1 MHNFLIIL
9 IRIVEV
15 KAALK
20 PVYLTAFGVLPHS
33 ELLAVLFFVP
43 GRLLGEGIARVP
55 DIKEREHPRGIE
67 DRRQPGVVGV
77 EPRVV
82 SVLLQSAEKD
92 LAHRA
97 EVILAERGER
107 GILEVEIY
115 RIFKFLSFYIREQ
128 IARVLLD
135 ALKRGRIGVKIRPHL
150 EPRLACA
157 LVVCLEGWLK
167 TALGAACLEDDELEP
182 RAFDRFPIDWKI
194 LAARRVDLMIPPRD
208 VDAARK
214 HGLVFNVRALKYVA
228 VVDVVAAIG
237 ISALA
242 RVVGVSRA
250 RRGRS
255 HRA

>member
-9 IRIVEV
+9 IRVVEV

-20 PVYLTAFGVLPHS
+20 PVDRATFGVLPHS
-33 ELLAVLFFVP
+33 KLLAVLLLVP

-55 DIKEREHPRGIE
+55 DIKERDHPRGIE

-77 EPRVV
+77 EPRVI

-97 EVILAERGER
+97 EIILAERRER

-128 IARVLLD
+128 ITRVLLD
-135 ALKRGRIGVKIRPHL
+135 VLKRGRIGVKIRPNL
-150 EPRLACA
+150 KSRRACA
-157 LVVCLEGWLK
+157 LVVCLEGRLK
-167 TALGAACLEDDELEP
+167 TALGAACLKNYELKS
-182 RAFDRFPIDWKI
+182 RALDRFPIERKI

-208 VDAARK
+208 VDSARK
-214 HGLVFNVRALKYVA
+214 HGLVFNVRALKYIA

-255 HRA
+255 GRA